1 MKYECVHARETEG
14 IPYIVCDREP
24 SPSTVNKQEMYHALC
39 PYQRFCGQKR
49 CAVLLPEWIQCVKN
63 ATERPQEGAGA
74 LKGEKSSADIPA
86 KKSAQ
91 KRRK

>member
-1 MKYECVHARETEG
+1 MKYECTHAREVNG

-24 SPSTVNKQEMYHALC
+24 KPSTVDKQNLYHSLC

-49 CAVLLPEWIQCVKN
+49 CAVLLPEWAQCKKN
-63 ATERPQEGAGA
+63 AADKPQESVEKPVVAKVGA
-74 LKGEKSSADIPA
+74 DTPA